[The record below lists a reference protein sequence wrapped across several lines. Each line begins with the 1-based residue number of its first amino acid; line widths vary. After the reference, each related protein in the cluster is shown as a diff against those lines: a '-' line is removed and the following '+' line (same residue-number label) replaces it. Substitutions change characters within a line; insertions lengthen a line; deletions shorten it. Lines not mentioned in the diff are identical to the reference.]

1 MTSKTKVRN
10 NIFGTVL
17 TDVGP
22 SSNYRGDSEGGN
34 FTPLQKLQYP
44 DGIHTVFSG
53 ESIRNRLRDMLRGPA
68 FPSNRSRLSNQ
79 GQLAVKFKTYP
90 NPLEYADDKLFG
102 FLALYKGSERKS
114 VVKSLESARK
124 PKDKAKGKVDYEKI
138 RELEAQLKELDAYA
152 GFQGDS
158 VLRINYAVSLNPFD
172 DDSTMHQSPMMFVS
186 SKEKSVQSS
195 AIFHRE
201 VHVTAY
207 QYPFGLNLNDLRAPE
222 DLNLSD
228 EDLRA
233 LEDLSLTDER
243 RKELESKR
251 KELESRRK
259 GLESNY
265 RKWTATL
272 LRGVSE
278 LNCVGGNH
286 ARTMFSHAPV
296 SIVLRLTTRRT
307 PDFDLYGFK
316 DNQRE
321 LLEAFEDELPT
332 KDGEKKYRLPGEEF
346 YIGGK
351 FAREHEKLKDLL
363 KRSKTNSP
371 ANNLEKINLFRTPL
385 EAIEAVIEDAGLSK
399 ES

>member
-1 MTSKTKVRN
+1 MSVTKVRN

-53 ESIRNRLRDMLRGPA
+53 ESIRNRLRDMLRGPD

-102 FLALYKGSERKS
+102 FLALYKSSERKS
-114 VVKSLESARK
+114 IVKSLESAKK
-124 PKDKAKGKVDYEKI
+124 PKDKGKADPEKI
-138 RELEAQLKELDAYA
+138 KQLELQLEELDKYE

-201 VHVTAY
+201 VHITAY

-222 DLNLSD
+222 DLNP
-228 EDLRA
+228 
-233 LEDLSLTDER
+233 TDEQ
-243 RKELESKR
+243 KKQQ
-251 KELESRRK
+251 KK
-259 GLESNY
+259 LESNY

-272 LRGVSE
+272 LRGISE

-332 KDGEKKYRLPGEEF
+332 KNGEKKYRLPGEDF

-363 KRSKTNSP
+363 KRPKTKSP
-371 ANNLEKINLFRTPL
+371 ANNLEKINLFSTPL

>member
-1 MTSKTKVRN
+1 MSETKIKN

-53 ESIRNRLRDMLRGPA
+53 ESIRNRLRDMLRGPD

-114 VVKSLESARK
+114 VVKSLESAKK
-124 PKDKAKGKVDYEKI
+124 PKDKGKVDPKKI
-138 RELEAQLKELDAYA
+138 KQLELQLEELDKYE

-172 DDSTMHQSPMMFVS
+172 DDSTMHQSPMMLVS
-186 SKEKSVQSS
+186 STEKPVQSS

-222 DLNLSD
+222 DL
-228 EDLRA
+228 E
-233 LEDLSLTDER
+233 LTNER
-243 RKELESKR
+243 RNE
-251 KELESRRK
+251 
-259 GLESNY
+259 LESNY

-307 PDFDLYGFK
+307 PDFDIYGFK

-321 LLEAFEDELPT
+321 LLEAFEDELPS
-332 KDGEKKYRLPGEEF
+332 KNGEKKYRLPGEEF

-351 FAREHEKLKDLL
+351 FAREHDKLKGFL
-363 KRSKTNSP
+363 KRSKTNPP
-371 ANNLEKINLFRTPL
+371 ADNLEKVNLFSTPL
-385 EAIEAVIEDAGLSK
+385 EAIEALIVDAGL
-399 ES
+399 

>member
-1 MTSKTKVRN
+1 MSSETKVRN

-44 DGIHTVFSG
+44 DGIHSVFSG
-53 ESIRNRLRDMLRGPA
+53 ESIRNRLRDMLRDSD

-102 FLALYKGSERKS
+102 FLALYKSSERKS
-114 VVKSLESARK
+114 IVKSLESAKK
-124 PKDKAKGKVDYEKI
+124 PKDKGKVDPEKI
-138 RELEAQLKELDAYA
+138 RQLELQLEEIDAYA

-158 VLRINYAVSLNPFD
+158 VLRINYAVSISPFD

-186 SKEKSVQSS
+186 SKEKAVQSS

-228 EDLRA
+228 EQK
-233 LEDLSLTDER
+233 T
-243 RKELESKR
+243 ELETK
-251 KELESRRK
+251 
-259 GLESNY
+259 Y

-272 LRGVSE
+272 LRGISE

-332 KDGEKKYRLPGEEF
+332 KNGEKRHRLAGEEF

-351 FAREHEKLKDLL
+351 FAREHDKLKGLL
-363 KRSKTNSP
+363 KRSKDNKPT
-371 ANNLEKINLFRTPL
+371 NNLEKLNLFSTPL

-399 ES
+399 ER